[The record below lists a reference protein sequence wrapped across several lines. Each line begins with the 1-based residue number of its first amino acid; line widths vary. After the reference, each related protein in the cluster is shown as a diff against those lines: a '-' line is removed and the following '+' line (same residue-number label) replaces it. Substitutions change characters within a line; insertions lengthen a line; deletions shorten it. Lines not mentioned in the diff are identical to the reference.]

1 MVPSSITSPSAP
13 TRPADTPVRSIAAF
27 DVAPDVG
34 DRLLSYREAC
44 RVAGGLHRN
53 TLRRL
58 WREHKFPTPV
68 EMSPG
73 RYGWY
78 ASEIRAWLAARPRV
92 AA

>member
-1 MVPSSITSPSAP
+1 MVPSITSPPAIV
-13 TRPADTPVRSIAAF
+13 RPADASVRSIAAL

-58 WREHKFPTPV
+58 WREKKFPIPV

-78 ASEIRAWLAARPRV
+78 ASEIRTWLAERPRV